1 MKKKIA
7 VLAETAAAAG
17 AVIGVIVWRKKRCA

>member
-1 MKKKIA
+1 MKKRIA

-17 AVIGVIVWRKKRCA
+17 AVIGIIVWRKKRCA